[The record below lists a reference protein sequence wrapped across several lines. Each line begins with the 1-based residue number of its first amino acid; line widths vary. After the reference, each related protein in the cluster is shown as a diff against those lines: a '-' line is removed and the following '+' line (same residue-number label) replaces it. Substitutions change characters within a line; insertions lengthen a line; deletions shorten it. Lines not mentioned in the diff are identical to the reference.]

1 MVWSVLSGMLHFG
14 VEGGIV
20 DGAIRKILPTL
31 GPHRRRSAEVTVDAS
46 DPDSAETTAALELL
60 DDFDDERRLSF
71 IKLDSAQEPRTS
83 CF

>member
-1 MVWSVLSGMLHFG
+1 MRCQDETCDRIEKIVLPAIGLNK
-14 VEGGIV
+14 VADV
-20 DGAIRKILPTL
+20 DWDD
-31 GPHRRRSAEVTVDAS
+31 TVDAT
-46 DPDSAETTAALELL
+46 DPDSVETTAALELL